1 MRRTEDIGQLEL
13 SMNFLPRRDG
23 ITRAVKQRA
32 VKFYLECAVQHF
44 YPLGLQCDQKQTK
57 EANKIERN
65 INGKEFQPQP
75 NAAAI
80 AAVKMKEQMED

>member
-13 SMNFLPRRDG
+13 SMNFLPRHDG

-32 VKFYLECAVQHF
+32 VKFYLECAVEHF

-65 INGKEFQPQP
+65 IRVSTPTKCSSNCSS
-75 NAAAI
+75 
-80 AAVKMKEQMED
+80 EDERADGGLA